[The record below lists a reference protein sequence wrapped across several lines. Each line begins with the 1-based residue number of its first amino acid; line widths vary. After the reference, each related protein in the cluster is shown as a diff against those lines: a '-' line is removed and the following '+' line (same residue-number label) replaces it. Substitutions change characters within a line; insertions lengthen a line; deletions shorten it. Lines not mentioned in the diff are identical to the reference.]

1 MTKIK
6 QGLIPEEM
14 EDKWFMYYSDS
25 CLHVHRSWTGFTIYI
40 VRFNEQDD
48 GGAVAIDF
56 RANRDPEQ
64 YKETKNERD
73 RDAHICHRFVLFW
86 TFSSSSWHRLAG

>member
-25 CLHVHRSWTGFTIYI
+25 CLHVHRSWSGFTIYI

-48 GGAVAIDF
+48 GGAVAVDF

-73 RDAHICHRFVLFW
+73 KEMLTFVIDSFFFGRFPPLP
-86 TFSSSSWHRLAG
+86 GID